1 VQSVENKC
9 KIYEGRIL
17 IQECTAEQKCSLP
30 TKIWSNPMVCSE
42 NYYNNKMVEKRK
54 NGDKGDKK
62 SSQGNTTVMS

>member
-1 VQSVENKC
+1 
-9 KIYEGRIL
+9 
-17 IQECTAEQKCSLP
+17 
-30 TKIWSNPMVCSE
+30 MVCSE